1 MSFTP
6 ALLYKHYGDIG
17 ATVTNA
23 AGTLDTRA
31 GVGHLTR
38 NIKIV
43 AGPDS
48 GWGYQ
53 LLVYGYV
60 DNTTLRSGSI
70 ILKGV

>member
-1 MSFTP
+1 VSFTP
-6 ALLYKHYGDIG
+6 ALLYKHYGHIG